1 MKKSAHA
8 PQASPSG
15 RAPFRAVALALAALV
30 AGCAVGPD
38 YVRPALDLPAAYK
51 ETGPWKTAEPGVAQ
65 SAQSWWQV
73 YHDDTLDALMRD
85 AERANQDLRVA
96 EGQYREARALSDQ
109 ARAGLWPTLGV
120 DAGAQRARSNATGL
134 VHTGDAYSLGLAA
147 SWEPDLWGGVRRAV
161 EAGEANAQAGADD
174 LAAARLSIQTT
185 LAQDYLALR
194 ITDQL
199 RDLYATTTAAYEK
212 ALALTQA
219 QHAAGVA
226 LRSDVALAE
235 TQLTTAQAQAVDL
248 DTARAQLEHAIAVLT
263 GRAPAQFSLAQ
274 IPAGQYPEIALP
286 ATPVGLP
293 SELLERRPDIAGAER
308 RAAAANAQIGVA
320 RAAYYPSLTLTAGGG
335 FAASSIG
342 ALFDTPSRVWA
353 LGAALAETVFDGG
366 LRRAHDAQAV
376 AAYDVAVAQY
386 KQTVLAG
393 FQQVEDNLAVLR
405 ILDQESALQAKAV
418 DASLLAE
425 RLALTQYRAGTTSYL
440 NVITAQA
447 LSLNNRRAAV
457 TLRGR
462 QLAASIG
469 LIAATGG
476 GWTVADTENHPV
488 AQGAP
493 QGSHS

>member
-1 MKKSAHA
+1 MKKSAFPLA
-8 PQASPSG
+8 RRTASLS
-15 RAPFRAVALALAALV
+15 VALAVVALF
-30 AGCAVGPD
+30 AGCAAGPD
-38 YVRPALDLPAAYK
+38 YVRPALDVPAAYK
-51 ETGPWKTAEPGVAQ
+51 ETGPWKAAEPQPAQ
-65 SAQSWWQV
+65 STQAWWQV
-73 YHDDTLDALMRD
+73 YHDDTLDGLMRD
-85 AERANQDLRVA
+85 AEHANQDLRVA
-96 EGQYREARALSDQ
+96 EAQYRQARALADQ
-109 ARAGLWPTLGV
+109 ARAALWPTLGV
-120 DAGAQRARSNATGL
+120 EAGAQRARGNTSGVVRTA
-134 VHTGDAYSLGLAA
+134 DAFTLGLAA
-147 SWEPDLWGGVRRAV
+147 SWEPDLWGGVRRGV
-161 EAGEANAQAGADD
+161 EAGEAGAQASADD

-199 RDLYATTTAAYEK
+199 RDLYASTTAAYEK

-219 QHAAGVA
+219 QYAAGVT

-235 TQLTTAQAQAVDL
+235 TQLATTQAQAVDL
-248 DTARAQLEHAIAVLT
+248 DAARAQLEHAIAVLT
-263 GRAPAQFSLAQ
+263 GHSPAQFSLAPVPMQ
-274 IPAGQYPEIALP
+274 QPGELVLP
-286 ATPVGLP
+286 ATPAGLP
-293 SELLERRPDIAGAER
+293 SELLEHRPDIAAAER

-320 RAAYYPSLTLTAGGG
+320 RAAYFPALTLSASGG
-335 FAASSIG
+335 FAAASLG
-342 ALFDTPSRVWA
+342 TLFDTPSRVWA

-366 LRRAHDAQAV
+366 LRSARDAQAV
-376 AAYDVAVAQY
+376 AAYDAAVAQY

-405 ILDQESALQAKAV
+405 ILDQEAGLQARAV
-418 DASLLAE
+418 DAALLAE

-462 QLAASIG
+462 QIAASVG

-488 AQGAP
+488 AQDAA
-493 QGSHS
+493 QGSRS